1 MTVMSISPF
10 CSNPVFSHLEY
21 TCQEQTKRTPR
32 ERLLIVFPG
41 IIQKVYEN
49 IGSCALGLGSFI
61 TREYSETEQIKLGTP
76 IHLLLEE
83 LVQPLSMVDNPP
95 FSPIRLT
102 VPTDAR

>member
-1 MTVMSISPF
+1 MTFMSISPF

-61 TREYSETEQIKLGTP
+61 MRKYSETEQIKLGTP

-83 LVQPLSMVDNPP
+83 LEPIHMALNEAGGESPRAP
-95 FSPIRLT
+95 F
-102 VPTDAR
+102 